1 MLEYKKIDYLRKEL
15 SLMVAKNPPS
25 TTTKA
30 VPTKRERLLEI
41 VHVIREHDMIRNFI
55 RQTNPREIRLGF
67 EELGPTFI
75 KMGQILSTRPDLV
88 SPAYTKEFGHLQD
101 HVPVDSYQT
110 VASTFRQQTGQ
121 EIDDVFASFD
131 EEPFASASIGQT
143 HRAQLADGTEVV
155 VKVQHPK
162 VQELVHTDMEL
173 FKRAVDISKI
183 GPEIGV
189 INPEDIFNE
198 IKNALFTEINTEIEI
213 QNGQEF
219 YELNHDDGI
228 ILVPQTYAD
237 FSAQKILVTSYMPG
251 DSIKYFMQEPLS
263 HDVQRARQQKAERKN
278 VAEAL
283 VKNFVKQVFDD
294 NFFHADPHPGN
305 ILFQR
310 LDAQELQ
317 DQNHVTSFQRKIRGK
332 KTTLTA
338 QDDLP
343 DYRITYL
350 DFGMM
355 GRLTP
360 NLVDGIIQIILALN
374 TKDTRAIGQAI
385 LAICNRTG
393 HVDQEEFFVELGLFL
408 QPYMQMGLGQVDLPD
423 LLFEII
429 SLCRHNNLQAKSE
442 ITLLV
447 KAFASL
453 EGIVA
458 QLDPDLEMMD
468 VARPFAKEY
477 LLDHFSWRGQLED
490 SALDLAQSLR
500 VIPKIPLKLDQLLN
514 IFSTGQTRFNIALK
528 GQDTLFAGLNKII
541 DRLITA
547 IILAALILGSSLL
560 VQGSAEHPAIYR
572 LGVAGYI
579 VSFIVIII
587 LILATLHTRFKNRK
601 KWFFVKKLLG
611 AFDCIP
617 AKNDYN

>member
-1 MLEYKKIDYLRKEL
+1 MT
-15 SLMVAKNPPS
+15 VQPANS
-25 TTTKA
+25 TPT

-55 RQTNPREIRLGF
+55 RQINPSEIRLGF

-75 KMGQILSTRPDLV
+75 KIGQILSTRPDLV
-88 SPAYTKEFGHLQD
+88 SPAYTREFSNLQD
-101 HVPVDSYQT
+101 NVQVDPYET
-110 VASTFRQQTGQ
+110 VAQTFRQQTGR
-121 EIDDVFASFD
+121 EISDAFIKF
-131 EEPFASASIGQT
+131 EQQPFASASIGQT
-143 HRAQLADGTEVV
+143 HRARLADGTDVV

-162 VQELVHTDMEL
+162 VQELVKTDMDL
-173 FKRAVDISKI
+173 FEKAVAISKI

-189 INPEDIFNE
+189 INLEDIFKE
-198 IKNALFTEINTEIEI
+198 IKNALFTEINTKIEI
-213 QNGQEF
+213 RNGQEF
-219 YELNHDDGI
+219 YELNNNDGI
-228 ILVPQTYAD
+228 ITVPHTYAEL
-237 FSAQKILVTSYMPG
+237 SAQKILVTSYMPG
-251 DSIKYFMQEPLS
+251 RSIKYYMQEPLS
-263 HDVQRARQQKAERKN
+263 HDPKTAQQQKAERKN
-278 VAEAL
+278 VAQVL
-283 VKNFVKQVFDD
+283 VKNFVKQVFED

-310 LDAQELQ
+310 LAHDESKT
-317 DQNHVTSFQRKIRGK
+317 QNQVTQFQRKVRGK

-338 QDDLP
+338 EDDLP

-374 TKDTRAIGQAI
+374 TKDTRSIGQTI

-393 HVDQEEFFVELGLFL
+393 KVDQENFFSELGIFL
-408 QPYMQMGLGQVDLPD
+408 QPYMQMGLGQIDLPD
-423 LLFEII
+423 LLFEVIA
-429 SLCRHNNLQAKSE
+429 LCRDNNLQAKSE

-458 QLDPDLEMMD
+458 QLDPELEIMD

-477 LLDHFSWRGQLED
+477 LINHFNWKSQLAD
-490 SALDLAQSLR
+490 SGLELAQSLR
-500 VIPKIPLKLDQLLN
+500 VLPKMPLKIEQLLT
-514 IFSTGQTRFNIALK
+514 IFTNGQAKFNMAFK
-528 GQDTLFAGLNKII
+528 GQDAFFASFNKIV
-541 DRLITA
+541 DRLIAA

-560 VQGSAEHPAIYR
+560 VQGSAEHPAIYK

-579 VSFIVIII
+579 ISFIVIIFMF
-587 LILATLHTRFKNRK
+587 LASIHNRFKNRK
-601 KWFFVKKLLG
+601 K
-611 AFDCIP
+611 
-617 AKNDYN
+617 